1 VTADPRAE
9 LLDLILEVSFE
20 KRKVTLSSGRE
31 SDFYLDL
38 RRTLMLPRGTKLA
51 GELVLARLLRGG
63 AAVDAVGGMAVGA
76 VPLVTAVLAAAA
88 GDPATELAG
97 FFVRKE
103 TKKHG
108 LGRRIE
114 GHFEPGRTVALVED
128 TTTTG
133 GSTLDAVD
141 AVEAAGGK
149 VARVLC
155 LVDRGEG
162 AAEADQVVGVLDD
175 VAHEALARQRA
186 VGEGFVERHRPDRLG
201 GGAVACPRVGAEGH
215 GVVRPCCV
223 SRLRRVRRSPRR
235 RGCPARS

>member
-162 AAEADQVVGVLDD
+162 AAEAF
-175 VAHEALARQRA
+175 A
-186 VGEGFVERHRPDRLG
+186 DRGLTLEP
-201 GGAVACPRVGAEGH
+201 VFTREDLPV
-215 GVVRPCCV
+215 
-223 SRLRRVRRSPRR
+223 
-235 RGCPARS
+235 